1 MHQRGSLCAGTVGL
15 SERRVRRRV
24 YGVEIERNFL
34 NRREKAVTAYYG
46 FEEETWGG
54 EAHEDDPLFE

>member
-1 MHQRGSLCAGTVGL
+1 MPVL
-15 SERRVRRRV
+15 SDSVIRRVRRRV

-46 FEEETWGG
+46 FAEETWGG
-54 EAHEDDPLFE
+54 EADEDDPLPE

>member
-1 MHQRGSLCAGTVGL
+1 M
-15 SERRVRRRV
+15 

-46 FEEETWGG
+46 FEEETWAG
-54 EAHEDDPLFE
+54 EADEDDPLFL